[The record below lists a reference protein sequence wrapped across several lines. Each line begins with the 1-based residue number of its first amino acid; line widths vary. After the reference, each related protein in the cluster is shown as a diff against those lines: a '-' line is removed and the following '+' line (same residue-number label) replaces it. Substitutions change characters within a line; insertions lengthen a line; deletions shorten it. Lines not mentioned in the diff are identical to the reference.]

1 VSDAFDEVEEKIREE
16 RMSKAFKQ
24 FAPIAAVLFGLAVL
38 GIGGWE
44 FWKYQQTRT
53 NESFT
58 AAMTAASDLAVKGD
72 MTAAAD
78 TFGKLAA
85 SGPAGHRALALMQ
98 KAGVLVAQG
107 DTDAALKAFDSA
119 AELSAEPIL
128 RDSARL
134 NAAYL
139 AADKQTFKEVEPR
152 LMTLINAGG
161 LFQFPARELLAM
173 EALEAGENQR
183 AEDQFK
189 YLTAAVEAP
198 ACIQWRAELGLFTL
212 GKGTPPDLTPQ
223 AVQRCAGLQGQSP
236 GMGFGPPQ

>member
-1 VSDAFDEVEEKIREE
+1 VTDAFDEVEEQIREE
-16 RMSKAFKQ
+16 RMTKAFKQ
-24 FAPIAAVLFGLAVL
+24 FAPIAAVLFGLAVV

-44 FWKYQQTRT
+44 FWKYQQART

-58 AAMTAASDLAVKGD
+58 TAMAAASQLAAKGDLTAAGE
-72 MTAAAD
+72 
-78 TFGKLAA
+78 TFGKLGAR
-85 SGPAGHRALALMQ
+85 GPAGHRALALMQ
-98 KAGVLVAQG
+98 QAGVMVAQG
-107 DTDAALKAFDSA
+107 DTAAALKAYDSA
-119 AELSAEPIL
+119 AELSPEPIL

-152 LMTLINAGG
+152 LMTMINAGG
-161 LFQFPARELLAM
+161 LFQYPARELLAM

-198 ACIQWRAELGLFTL
+198 ACIQWRAELGMFTL
-212 GKGTPPDLTPQ
+212 GKGTPPSLRPE
-223 AVQRCAGLQGQSP
+223 AVQRCAAVERNP